1 MLCWYA
7 KCRQMFGLVQ
17 LPFQVLQ
24 ITETISYT
32 QQKLSWLTT
41 EPSTSIK
48 NAVFKYK
55 YYLYQYYYTTY
66 NRSDASYFS
75 LVYLLNTAQVVYLKI
90 GFPSY
95 SCFLVTQCRL
105 EHGITLFNSES
116 TQCRVLRVH
125 EQLCIKVFQLTDI
138 LDIQEM
144 LIMNVSFRL
153 QHNKE
158 INKFIYINIFNA
170 FLKLRF
176 VTGILRMKEIEVEVL
191 ALEKILGKDKP

>member
-55 YYLYQYYYTTY
+55 
-66 NRSDASYFS
+66 
-75 LVYLLNTAQVVYLKI
+75 
-90 GFPSY
+90 
-95 SCFLVTQCRL
+95 
-105 EHGITLFNSES
+105 
-116 TQCRVLRVH
+116 
-125 EQLCIKVFQLTDI
+125 
-138 LDIQEM
+138 
-144 LIMNVSFRL
+144 
-153 QHNKE
+153 
-158 INKFIYINIFNA
+158 
-170 FLKLRF
+170 
-176 VTGILRMKEIEVEVL
+176 
-191 ALEKILGKDKP
+191 